1 MIRTL
6 ILSAA
11 LASLAGCVNVLS
23 QPEAPDAF
31 YRIGPMEPMHRLNAT
46 VTIREPEASR
56 LFSGRAIAAEDE
68 TGALRIVRAVQWT
81 DNATEMMQGALLDS
95 LSGEGEFAA
104 LPSNTS
110 GPTQFELTWR
120 LSEFTLYGETA
131 RCRLDATV
139 LRGRT
144 RGVAAQTTVE
154 TTAIALDPSNAARAK
169 ALTDAGRACVSE
181 LAAFI
186 VDTTDK
192 EAVSAAAPLP

>member
-1 MIRTL
+1 MIRSL

-23 QPEAPDAF
+23 QPDAPDAY

-56 LFSGRAIAAEDE
+56 LFSGRTIAAEDE
-68 TGALRIVRAVQWT
+68 TGALRVVRGVQWT

-95 LSGEGEFAA
+95 LSGEGEFGA
-104 LPSNTS
+104 LPSNSS
-110 GPTQFELTWR
+110 GPAQFEVTWR
-120 LSEFTLYGETA
+120 LSIFTLYGDTA
-131 RCRLDATV
+131 RCRLNATL

-144 RGVAAQTTVE
+144 RGVVAQTTLD
-154 TTAIALDPSNAARAK
+154 TTAVALGNSNAARAK

-186 VDTTDK
+186 VETTD
-192 EAVSAAAPLP
+192 AVAPAP